1 MLCIRYKAIDIYAV
15 TYVHRTDRK
24 FLYHIWTMA
33 LQIKCIGIKL
43 EIQSIT
49 LRLFKVS
56 HILKPI

>member
-1 MLCIRYKAIDIYAV
+1 MLQILIHLIKYR
-15 TYVHRTDRK
+15 RTDGK

-33 LQIKCIGIKL
+33 SQIKCIGIKL